1 MPDLGRCLHARLPPR
16 IPSSDEGLRGPE
28 ETRGGLLPQ
37 NSFISCYSF
46 IYRAISRAISFISF
60 ISSELRLAVIY
71 IIRVRACIAS
81 VSDCVRPHVPL
92 YDRVYSP
99 ETAYI
104 YQQIVPTLPD
114 TPSASHGTTSRVLV
128 HGSLRMSTCIA
139 HVAPQPSV
147 PPSDRRM
154 PPSDPTPTRP
164 IASERRQAC
173 QTPAMA
179 APRAVHPPTEP
190 ICPNALD

>member
-1 MPDLGRCLHARLPPR
+1 MPACRPAFRPRARASAGFKNARWASAPELGTTAQYHL
-16 IPSSDEGLRGPE
+16 
-28 ETRGGLLPQ
+28 
-37 NSFISCYSF
+37 
-46 IYRAISRAISFISF
+46 YRAMSFISF
-60 ISSELRLAVIY
+60 ISSELRLAIIY

-164 IASERRQAC
+164 IAAERRQAC
-173 QTPAMA
+173 QTSAMA
-179 APRAVHPPTEP
+179 APRTVHPPTEP